1 MIPDDN
7 RAASHKQNSSRNLE
21 EGPKV
26 KLSTDNQI
34 EMGKARNKE
43 KTRKEILSFL
53 KQNTVSE
60 GEKSNTEVEK

>member
-1 MIPDDN
+1 MIIEQH
-7 RAASHKQNSSRNLE
+7 HKQNSSRNLE

-34 EMGKARNKE
+34 VMGKARNKE